1 MIAFNA
7 LQNSVSWGPLSLAVK
22 LAAAGKAD
30 DSYMHGMRQMS
41 LKALFKGLR
50 AQMIKSG
57 REQSV
62 TCLITDSRRVV
73 PGSVFFA
80 IQGQRIDGNMFI
92 EEAIGRGAAA
102 IVSSEP
108 KPSLCP
114 VAYVQVPDVR
124 EALAVAARR
133 FFGFPDEQLRLL
145 GVTGTN
151 GKTTVSTLT
160 QFLLRSGGRP
170 VGLLGTN
177 AYDLGKRTLPS
188 YRTTPESVDI
198 CAMLAQMCE
207 NGCEQAVM
215 EVTSHGITQQRVSGL
230 AIECAAFLNLSR
242 EHMDYHGDM
251 ERYYQAKRDLF
262 VGRKGLD
269 VAVINADDPYGR
281 RLIDDLANENL
292 RVIRFGLDSGVEITA
307 REIHCGPKG
316 TRFELVWPEG
326 SATVNTHL
334 IGLFNVRNILASMA
348 LGYACGENIQDW
360 AKRVSEFRGVKG
372 RLESVDAGQPFQVLV
387 DFAHTDDALSNTLS
401 MLKQVTSGRLLTVFG
416 CGGERDREKRPL
428 MTEVVQQWSDFAWA
442 TSDNPRKE
450 AQSQIFEDMKRGVTH
465 PERILF
471 ENDRA
476 QAIACALEAAK
487 PGDCV
492 LIAGKGHEAYQ
503 DCGDVILPFDDR
515 AVAHEWLTKRVFSR
529 SS

>member
-30 DSYMHGMRQMS
+30 DSHSHGMRQMS

-73 PGSVFFA
+73 PGSIFFA
-80 IQGQRIDGNMFI
+80 INGQHHDGNLFI
-92 EEAIGRGAAA
+92 EEAIGKGAVA

-114 VAYVQVPDVR
+114 VVYVQVPNVR
-124 EALAVAARR
+124 EALSVAARR

-145 GVTGTN
+145 GITGTN
-151 GKTTVSTLT
+151 GKTTVATLT
-160 QFLLRSGGRP
+160 QFLLSSGERP

-177 AYDLGKRTLPS
+177 CYDLGKRTLPS

-215 EVTSHGITQQRVSGL
+215 EVTSHGVDQQRVSGL

-242 EHMDYHGDM
+242 EHIDYHGDM
-251 ERYYQAKRDLF
+251 ESYYQAKRKLF

-269 VAVINADDPYGR
+269 VAVINADDPYGK
-281 RLIDDLANENL
+281 RLIEDLAEEQL
-292 RVIRFGLDSGVEITA
+292 RVIRFGIDAGADISA
-307 REIHCGPKG
+307 RNIECGPKG

-326 SATVNTHL
+326 TAQISTHL

-348 LGYACGENIQDW
+348 LGYASGEDISTW
-360 AKRVSEFRGVKG
+360 ASRISEFKGVEG
-372 RLESVDAGQPFQVLV
+372 RVEQISEGQPFQVLV
-387 DFAHTDDALSNTLS
+387 DFAHTDDALNNTLS
-401 MLKQVTSGRLLTVFG
+401 MLKQITPGRLLTVFG

-428 MTEVVQQWSDFAWA
+428 MTGVVQEWSDYAWA

-450 AQSQIFEDMKRGVTH
+450 AQEQIFEDMKRGVTH
-465 PERILF
+465 AGQFVF
-471 ENDRA
+471 EKSRA
-476 QAIACALEAAK
+476 QAIAGALEAAK

-515 AVAHEWLTKRVFSR
+515 AVAREWLTQRDFSR
-529 SS
+529 N